1 MKKLFLIGAIVLLFL
16 SGGVLLVVQQHQ
28 KKRCLTDSNTRK
40 LKTENRGKRYGRY
53 NSFFTPR
60 KPGIHSRT

>member
-1 MKKLFLIGAIVLLFL
+1 MKKLFLIGMIVLLFL

-28 KKRCLTDSNTRK
+28 KKRCLK